1 MKNIYVT
8 VVSYEYALMAISI
21 VRALAS
27 QQKECAIYCI
37 DDRAADLLED
47 LNLKSCMIFR
57 SKDYTND
64 KLSYIRK
71 NRSDSEFCWTC
82 KSVALEHILTQVDD
96 LDWVIY
102 LDSDM
107 MIYGDPDQGLPPG
120 TSNHVMLT
128 PHRPSNSHFKSFM
141 AKAGDFN
148 AGYIAFRNSEEG
160 RRALRWWRNKCEES
174 CSVIADS
181 KVYADQRYLD
191 DIPHLFN
198 GVFISE
204 HTGVNAAPW
213 NILGKDIT
221 RVNGIVFVNEQPLL
235 IYHMQGFK
243 IIGYNIF
250 DLYCGDQKIPTTI
263 RKLIYLPY
271 LCHLKNAESLL
282 SKDYH
287 RLTKLKISL
296 LFRLIIRE
304 LKRVLFG
311 VSNIYWYRFSK

>member
-1 MKNIYVT
+1 MKNIYIT
-8 VVSYEYALMAISI
+8 VVSYEYVLMAISI

-47 LNLKSCMIFR
+47 LNLKSCMILR
-57 SKDYTND
+57 PEDYTND
-64 KLSYIRK
+64 KLSTIRK

-82 KSVALEHILTQVDD
+82 KSVALEHILTQVDG
-96 LDWVIY
+96 LNWAIY

-141 AKAGDFN
+141 AKAGDYN
-148 AGYIAFRNSEEG
+148 AGYIAFRNSKEG
-160 RRALRWWRNKCEES
+160 QRALRWWRNKCEES
-174 CSVIADS
+174 CSVNADNGI
-181 KVYADQRYLD
+181 YADQRYLNA
-191 DIPHLFN
+191 IPHLFN

-204 HTGVNAAPW
+204 HIGVNAAPW
-213 NILGKDIT
+213 NIIGKDIT
-221 RVNGIVFVNEQPLL
+221 SVDGVIYINDLPLL
-235 IYHMQGFK
+235 IYHMQGLK
-243 IIGYNIF
+243 KIGYGLF
-250 DLYCGDQKIPTTI
+250 DLYCGEQKMSSAI
-263 RKLIYLPY
+263 RDIIYIPY

-311 VSNIYWYRFSK
+311 VSNIYWYRLSK

>member
-107 MIYGDPDQGLPPG
+107 MIYGDPDQGLPDDT
-120 TSNHVMLT
+120 TSQVMLT
-128 PHRPSNSHFKSFM
+128 PHRPSNNHFKSFM
-141 AKAGDFN
+141 AKAGDYN
-148 AGYIAFRNSEEG
+148 AGYIAFRNSSEG
-160 RRALRWWRNKCEES
+160 RRALKWWRNKCELS
-174 CSVIADS
+174 CSVSADNQE
-181 KVYADQRYLD
+181 YADQRYLN
-191 DIPHLFN
+191 DIPELFS
-198 GVFISE
+198 GVYISD
-204 HTGVNAAPW
+204 HMGVNAAPW
-213 NILGKDIT
+213 NIIGKRISCVDGAI
-221 RVNGIVFVNEQPLL
+221 FVNDQPLL

-243 IIGYNIF
+243 KIRNGIY
-250 DLYCGDQKIPTTI
+250 DLYCGEQKIPNIIRNTI
-263 RKLIYLPY
+263 YIPY
-271 LCHLKNAESLL
+271 VCHLEKTENMLPAYYQQSVD
-282 SKDYH
+282 K
-287 RLTKLKISL
+287 KLSL
-296 LFRLIIRE
+296 LFRVIIRE
-304 LKRVLFG
+304 LKRMIFG
-311 VSNIYWYRFSK
+311 VSNLYRYSRC